1 MRSEA
6 ELAEIVEQLTEHQ
19 DSEDKQFE
27 CAASVPDMLINPVD
41 RARRFYNENG
51 TWFIIFGLTCCSST
65 WFSVGVKS
73 HSLRMAASI
82 EVVTKVFQG
91 LQSNYRCF
99 ALFVPSQ
106 KDGAGSTTDS
116 FRSLPLS

>member
-51 TWFIIFGLTCCSST
+51 KRRFTCRNRDRPTQTRDWLHISQSET
-65 WFSVGVKS
+65 
-73 HSLRMAASI
+73 SI
-82 EVVTKVFQG
+82 
-91 LQSNYRCF
+91 S
-99 ALFVPSQ
+99 
-106 KDGAGSTTDS
+106 
-116 FRSLPLS
+116 

>member
-1 MRSEA
+1 MRCKHHVISIHRARSWGNAVRSEA

-51 TWFIIFGLTCCSST
+51 
-65 WFSVGVKS
+65 K
-73 HSLRMAASI
+73 RKYPAARVRWS
-82 EVVTKVFQG
+82 
-91 LQSNYRCF
+91 
-99 ALFVPSQ
+99 
-106 KDGAGSTTDS
+106 
-116 FRSLPLS
+116 